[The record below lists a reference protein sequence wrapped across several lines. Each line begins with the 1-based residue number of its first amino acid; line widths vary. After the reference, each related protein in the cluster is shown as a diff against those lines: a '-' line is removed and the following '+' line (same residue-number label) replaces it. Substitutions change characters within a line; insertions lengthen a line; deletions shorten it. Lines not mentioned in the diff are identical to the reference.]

1 MTSQDLEVEKE
12 RGRGGDFF
20 FIITSL
26 LISKCLGETSENT
39 KGPRIYLPLSL
50 APSLPLY
57 LDILNFSLHQRF
69 ICPTLRLVSQLRK
82 DPFSPAWVII
92 SPERGLEPSDF
103 GSAKPKTDHSPLS
116 PGNEAFVGREIRTV
130 CPPGS
135 TQWRM
140 RVIEHP
146 TALLTPKPFQ
156 ISGSDLFTSALNS
169 GYQEIVVEHP
179 DAAMLLDHMPLEHLT
194 DVLKLYKDRI
204 ATLSAKPNIQHIQ
217 LTRNVGKM
225 AGSSYDHPHAQI
237 LAIPVNNR
245 WIDEEISAA
254 DDYYGL
260 HSHCLFCDVMDAE
273 LRTKERLISY
283 NQHFVAIAPYA
294 SKNPLETWILPRQHA
309 SSFSEVAS
317 NVLPFL
323 ADLLQSIVRAM
334 NSALNFPPYNLLLHT
349 LPKEGDNKYH
359 WHIELLPRLT
369 RQAGFDWSSGF
380 YVNPTPPEDAA
391 RFLKG
396 ALALQE
402 V

>member
-1 MTSQDLEVEKE
+1 VVYCSQKIQKPLGHKAFSPLSLSPSKSASTHLQTTSQDLEGE
-12 RGRGGDFF
+12 
-20 FIITSL
+20 ISPSPL
-26 LISKCLGETSENT
+26 L
-39 KGPRIYLPLSL
+39 
-50 APSLPLY
+50 PSLPY
-57 LDILNFSLHQRF
+57 FSLHSSF
-69 ICPTLRLVSQLRK
+69 ICPTLKGVSQLRK
-82 DPFSPAWVII
+82 DPFSSAWVII

-103 GSAKPKTDHSPLS
+103 GSAKPKTNHSPLS
-116 PGNEAFVGREIRTV
+116 PGNEAFVGKEIRSL

-135 TQWRM
+135 KQWRM
-140 RVIEHP
+140 RVIENP
-146 TALLTPKPFQ
+146 TALLIPKPFQ

-169 GYQEIVVEHP
+169 GYQEIIVEHP
-179 DAAMLLDHMPLEHLT
+179 DASMTLDHMPLEHLT
-194 DVLKLYKDRI
+194 DVLKLYRDRLE
-204 ATLSAKPNIQHIQ
+204 TLSGKPDIHHIQ

-225 AGSSYDHPHAQI
+225 AGASYDHPHAQI

-254 DDYYGL
+254 NDYHDL
-260 HSHCLFCDVMDAE
+260 HGHCLFCDVMDAE

-294 SKNPLETWILPRQHA
+294 SKNPLETWILPRQHG
-309 SSFSEVAS
+309 SSFSEIAS

-323 ADLLQSIVRAM
+323 AELLQSIVRAM
-334 NSALNFPPYNLLLHT
+334 NSALNYPPYNLLLHT
-349 LPKEGDNKYH
+349 LPKEGNNKYH